1 MYKTCIS
8 YPGNKSLYVPYV
20 KRVLASSNPR
30 YIVDIMTGSAV
41 LSLNLCHRACKQII
55 INDANLPLMKFYQAC
70 LDTDANEIVSYVGSQ
85 VRKYD
90 LHKKWNKV
98 NADRFKDWYNTHAD
112 ERTIFDYMLL
122 TRLAYRGDCINE
134 DDFNYWVG
142 RKPMGKMFFIILTRF
157 IRRLKK
163 FKPQLKVSSKCI
175 SQMDLSFMG
184 EGDVLIADLPYKISP
199 SGYNDFWSDELEK
212 ETYDRI
218 DELVARGVQ
227 IIAFNAHYNSGGD
240 VNYLFDDWLS
250 RNNYEAWR
258 MPFKFKKNKA
268 KKYIVEYMVFNE
280 IK

>member
-8 YPGNKSLYVPYV
+8 YPGNKTAYVPFV
-20 KRVLASSNPR
+20 KSVINSKPR
-30 YIVDIMTGSAV
+30 HIVDVMTGSAV
-41 LSLNLCHRACKQII
+41 IPLNLLHMATSKVI
-55 INDANLPLMKFYQAC
+55 INDANSPLMRFYQAC
-70 LDTDANEIVSYVGSQ
+70 LDTDANEIVHDIGCQ
-85 VRKYD
+85 VRKYN
-90 LHKKWNKV
+90 LHKKFNRE
-98 NADRFKDWYNTHAD
+98 NAEKYRVWYNSSPK
-112 ERTIFDYMLL
+112 ERTILDYMLL

-142 RKPMGKMFFIILTRF
+142 RKPMGKKFFIILTRF

-163 FKPQLKVSSKCI
+163 FKPQLKLSSKCI
-175 SQMDLSFMG
+175 SQMDLSFM
-184 EGDVLIADLPYKISP
+184 EKGDVLIADLPYKISP
-199 SGYNDFWSDELEK
+199 SGYNDLWSDELEK

-240 VNYLFDDWLS
+240 VNYLFDEWLS
-250 RNNYEAWR
+250 RNDYETWR